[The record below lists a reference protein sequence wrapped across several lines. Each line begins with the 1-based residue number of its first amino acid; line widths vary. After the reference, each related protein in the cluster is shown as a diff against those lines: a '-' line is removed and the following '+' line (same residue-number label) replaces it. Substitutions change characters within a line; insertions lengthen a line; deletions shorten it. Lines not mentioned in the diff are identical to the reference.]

1 MAPNSL
7 GEIIKRF
14 AFLLWQ
20 KPVVARRAQFTN
32 GLPTEACRERITP
45 KRPATQKKSRSLLE
59 ASLLLLRS
67 EKSASLKPS
76 DRRPFQN
83 NTIGSITNGDSTA
96 RNKVEA
102 QRIESWLHSQIS
114 ELGTTTIAKVAGVNK
129 STVSRWRESLLP
141 NMSLLLAIL
150 ISNRPGE
157 KGDFEA

>member
-7 GEIIKRF
+7 GEIIKKIRV
-14 AFLLWQ
+14 
-20 KPVVARRAQFTN
+20 PVVA
-32 GLPTEACRERITP
+32 EACGCSPRAIYKWIANGSLPRTDYTDETNY
-45 KRPATQKKSRSLLE
+45 AEKSLSLLA

-67 EKSASLKPS
+67 GKSASLKPPNQ
-76 DRRPFQN
+76 RPFQ
-83 NTIGSITNGDSTA
+83 TTPEEVSQMESSTT

-102 QRIESWLHSQIS
+102 RRIESWLHSQIA
-114 ELGTTTIAKVAGVNK
+114 ELGTTNIAKVAGVNK